1 MRKLLVTDIDGTLAH
16 RDHVCDEV
24 VQTCRRLKDDG
35 WEIIIATGRIL
46 ASARRL
52 MRAVGALPQAIVYDG
67 ARIMTDGTGE
77 ELWGRPSPR
86 RPWRISWG

>member
-1 MRKLLVTDIDGTLAH
+1 MLVTDIDGTLAH

-52 MRAVGALPQAIVYDG
+52 MRAVGPCP
-67 ARIMTDGTGE
+67 
-77 ELWGRPSPR
+77 RPSSTTAPG
-86 RPWRISWG
+86 S